1 LGGAF
6 GLTLGVLALA
16 FGVAFA
22 LTGWTLLGVGSA
34 YYAIGGLVIGVS
46 FLIAAVLVRRQ
57 RDTGA

>member
-1 LGGAF
+1 
-6 GLTLGVLALA
+6 LA

>member
-1 LGGAF
+1 
-6 GLTLGVLALA
+6 
-16 FGVAFA
+16 VAIA